1 MKKARNRGKP
11 REFDPRQPP
20 EIPGVTDLALIGAG
34 GSASVYKGHETA
46 MRRSVAVKILHTQ
59 LREAD
64 EQQAFKLECE
74 HAGEVGEHPY
84 AADVYRNGFAD
95 GWPFLVM
102 RYYARGSLAS
112 TLRSAGQ
119 QPVGDTLTI
128 CANIATALQYAHNLG
143 ILHRDVKPENILWA
157 AYGDPV
163 LADFGIATDRDA
175 ATRTLR
181 HSMTPAYAAPEVLQH
196 GGGWPHS
203 DVWSLAATL
212 YALLTGHPPFYDAR
226 QGDPRAN
233 LRALTGPLPLPGRRD
248 LPGHVLQTLT
258 RALIGRP
265 DTRTASAR
273 RFAEELNLDL
283 EMLGSPPVQIQVD
296 GPAAGPLPPAR
307 LGPVAPSA
315 PVMGTDPAA
324 DPGIASVVP
333 YGTQASFTTTT
344 ARAGFAVG
352 RVPGPPGVPGAPAP
366 PQAQGANWPQAY
378 DSTGSVTGLQT
389 GYVSTHHAYRQPEQ
403 PADQAARK
411 RKRVPKAAI
420 AGGGALVLVLLAVA
434 YLVAAPKHPVA
445 NRAASAPSTS
455 AAATTPVATTP
466 AVSAVTV
473 PPQDVTAVVLNDT
486 SVRLSWKNDGSH
498 ARDAQV
504 IISMGSGYKPRPL
517 PNQSP
522 QTITGLSPTQPY
534 CFAVGYYVGSG
545 PVNVSYSKVTAQ
557 ACVRGGKPAA
567 TG

>member
-11 REFDPRQPP
+11 QEFDPQQPP
-20 EIPGVTDLALIGAG
+20 EIPGVTGLTLIGRG
-34 GSASVYKGHETA
+34 GSASVYKGQETA
-46 MRRSVAVKILHTQ
+46 LRRTAAVKILHTQ

-112 TLRSAGQ
+112 TLRFAGQ
-119 QPVGDTLTI
+119 QQVGETLTI
-128 CANIATALQYAHNLG
+128 CANVATALQYAHNLG
-143 ILHRDVKPENILWA
+143 ILHRDVKPENILCD

-181 HSMTPAYAAPEVLQH
+181 HAMTPAYAAPEVLQH

-212 YALLTGHPPFYDAR
+212 YALLAGRPPFYDSR
-226 QGDPRAN
+226 QGDPQAN
-233 LRALTGPLPLPGRRD
+233 LRALTGPLPPVGRPD
-248 LPGHVLQTLT
+248 VPGHVMETLA

-273 RFAEELNLDL
+273 RFAEELNANL
-283 EMLGSPPVQIQVD
+283 ELLGLPPVQIRVD
-296 GPAAGPLPPAR
+296 GHTAGAPPLVHPGPVVPPSPIMGSGSPAA
-307 LGPVAPSA
+307 
-315 PVMGTDPAA
+315 
-324 DPGIASVVP
+324 P
-333 YGTQASFTTTT
+333 YATQSGFTTTS
-344 ARAGFAVG
+344 APAGFALG
-352 RVPGPPGVPGAPAP
+352 HATRPPNPAAP
-366 PQAQGANWPQAY
+366 PQAQGAQWPQAY
-378 DSTGSVTGLQT
+378 EPTGTMTGLQT

-403 PADQAARK
+403 PAHRAAGK
-411 RKRVPKAAI
+411 RNRVPKAAL
-420 AGGGALVLVLLAVA
+420 AGGGGALALVILAVA
-434 YLVAAPKHPVA
+434 YLLATPKHPA
-445 NRAASAPSTS
+445 ASPAASASRTSAPASPAATSTPVG
-455 AAATTPVATTP
+455 AAATVP
-466 AVSAVTV
+466 
-473 PPQDVTAVVLNDT
+473 PPQDVTAVVLSDT
-486 SVRLSWKNDGSH
+486 SVRLSWKNDGPH
-498 ARDAQV
+498 ASDAQV
-504 IISMGSGYKPRPL
+504 IVSMGSGYNPRPV

-522 QTITGLSPTQPY
+522 QVITGLSPTQPY

-545 PVNVSYSKVTAQ
+545 AVNVAYSKVTAQ
-557 ACVRGGKPAA
+557 ACIRGGKPASA
-567 TG
+567 G

>member
-1 MKKARNRGKP
+1 MKNARKKGKTQ
-11 REFDPRQPP
+11 EFDPQQPP
-20 EIPGVTDLALIGAG
+20 EIPGVTGLALIGAG

-46 MRRSVAVKILHTQ
+46 MRRNVAVKVLHTQ
-59 LREAD
+59 LREGE

-112 TLRSAGQ
+112 TLRFAGQ
-119 QPVGDTLTI
+119 QRVGDTLTI
-128 CANIATALQYAHNLG
+128 CANVATALQYAHNLG
-143 ILHRDVKPENILWA
+143 ILHRDVKPENILCD

-181 HSMTPAYAAPEVLQH
+181 HAMTPAYAAPEVLQH

-212 YALLTGHPPFYDAR
+212 YALLTGRPPFYDSR
-226 QGDPRAN
+226 QGDSQAN
-233 LRALTGPLPLPGRRD
+233 LRALTGPLPLPGRPGV
-248 LPGHVLQTLT
+248 PGHVLQTLA

-273 RFAEELNLDL
+273 RFAEELNADL
-283 EMLGSPPVQIQVD
+283 ELLGLRPVQIRVD
-296 GPAAGPLPPAR
+296 GPAAAPPPPAH
-307 LGPVAPSA
+307 LAP
-315 PVMGTDPAA
+315 GT
-324 DPGIASVVP
+324 S
-333 YGTQASFTTTT
+333 YGTQSGFTTTT
-344 ARAGFAVG
+344 ARAGFAAGQAAAAGQVS
-352 RVPGPPGVPGAPAP
+352 R
-366 PQAQGANWPQAY
+366 PQPY
-378 DSTGSVTGLQT
+378 ESTGTMTGLQT

-403 PADQAARK
+403 PAHRAAGQRK
-411 RKRVPKAAI
+411 RIPKLAM
-420 AGGGALVLVLLAVA
+420 AGGGALVLVILGVA
-434 YLVAAPKHPVA
+434 YLLAAPKHPAA
-445 NRAASAPSTS
+445 NRAAATASTS
-455 AAATTPVATTP
+455 PTAT
-466 AVSAVTV
+466 VSAGSAAPVP
-473 PPQDVTAVVLNDT
+473 PPQDVTAVVLSDT
-486 SVRLSWKNDGSH
+486 SVRLSWKNDGPH

-504 IISMGSGYKPRPL
+504 IITMGSGYKPRPL

-522 QTITGLSPTQPY
+522 QVISGLSATQPY

-557 ACVRGGKPAA
+557 ACIRGGKPAA
-567 TG
+567 AG